1 MVGMLDERFPKAAEL
16 LADVGPDILAFT
28 AFPVAH
34 WRQVW
39 SNNPRERLNK
49 EIRRRTDV
57 AGIFPNRATVRRLIR
72 AVLAGQHEGW
82 QVARHHL
89 PALAVHVGVKG
100 GEKVDHCGG
109 GIVYHWHDEKGLN
122 WEPGGV
128 RSGAGVPS
136 SGVSQ
141 ESSGSSE
148 TWEAAFCRL
157 RLRR

>member
-1 MVGMLDERFPKAAEL
+1 MTVGNQRKWDTLRP
-16 LADVGPDILAFT
+16 
-28 AFPVAH
+28 
-34 WRQVW
+34 
-39 SNNPRERLNK
+39 ERL
-49 EIRRRTDV
+49 EIGRGLGELPEGLVV
-57 AGIFPNRATVRRLIR
+57 APSPFDCVSLH
-72 AVLAGQHEGW
+72 L
-82 QVARHHL
+82 L
-89 PALAVHVGVKG
+89 PALQYPFPPPVEHICRCHIAQRLVIAPVVVVGHEGGKGVKG

-109 GIVYHWHDEKGLN
+109 GIVYHRHDEKGLN

-128 RSGAGVPS
+128 RSGAGVCK